1 MATCVVQQMSTQSPI
16 ASNFQKIFHSISY
29 DSREKAMQ
37 CRKRF
42 LSERNVSSMK
52 FPHNG
57 DALFKRIKTGN
68 CVILLP
74 MWRPKGN
81 IVDICFR
88 LYSRSFSSF
97 LQPTC
102 DNARHHLPHSLSFQ
116 LTDLFYHESK
126 NTHTR
131 YRMRCFSLAPHS
143 ERKQR
148 FRSAPS
154 HLRRQSLTHYPT
166 FAHIKDAASTQTAII
181 SCHSTLSTS
190 SKTTTTENIMLVC
203 PQTPTVL
210 LTDSSDTDYSSLFLT
225 TSELAAFINN
235 TNQAK
240 LLIDC
245 GSSLRHTERRIQD
258 SLLLNFNDKISRKR
272 LATRGLKVFLDVD
285 QLNRLNKNNLI
296 ILYDDSTHT
305 SSCSCSSIQSQLP
318 QSMKCIYD
326 EIKRFDVN
334 KTIFVLQSSFDDFY
348 EHYPSLCHITTS
360 INDDQSTTSADLSSP
375 MKQWEIDYCP
385 ISEIIPGLYLGNSRD
400 AQNLDLLKQ
409 HQIRN
414 VINASTSIPCYFES
428 EQIFDYLRLPCQ
440 DSTNQNILQYF
451 QETFD
456 HIHQKLSANENVFVH
471 CQGGISRSPS
481 FVIGYLMKYR
491 SKSFDEAYNMVKT
504 RRNIVSPN
512 LNFLG
517 QLTQYQQMLINA

>member
-1 MATCVVQQMSTQSPI
+1 MMRMDYAKEQKKVI
-16 ASNFQKIFHSISY
+16 ASFAYTQIE
-29 DSREKAMQ
+29 SR
-37 CRKRF
+37 
-42 LSERNVSSMK
+42 
-52 FPHNG
+52 
-57 DALFKRIKTGN
+57 
-68 CVILLP
+68 
-74 MWRPKGN
+74 
-81 IVDICFR
+81 VDICFR
-88 LYSRSFSSF
+88 LYSSSFSNFRRPTHDTTKHCLIRSFSF
-97 LQPTC
+97 QPIGLFGHDSRGIHRQYETQFF
-102 DNARHHLPHSLSFQ
+102 SLSSFQ
-116 LTDLFYHESK
+116 
-126 NTHTR
+126 
-131 YRMRCFSLAPHS
+131 
-143 ERKQR
+143 RKH
-148 FRSAPS
+148 FVRSAS
-154 HLRRQSLTHYPT
+154 GLILRRKSLSHHSSYTC
-166 FAHIKDAASTQTAII
+166 IKNIASTQATTI
-181 SCHSTLSTS
+181 SCHSTLST
-190 SKTTTTENIMLVC
+190 TTTTENIMLVC

-210 LTDSSDTDYSSLFLT
+210 LNDSSDTDYSSLFLT

-272 LATRGLKVFLDVD
+272 LATRGLKAFLDVD

-456 HIHQKLSANENVFVH
+456 HIHQKLLANENVFVH

-491 SKSFDEAYNMVKT
+491 SKSFDEAYNLVKT